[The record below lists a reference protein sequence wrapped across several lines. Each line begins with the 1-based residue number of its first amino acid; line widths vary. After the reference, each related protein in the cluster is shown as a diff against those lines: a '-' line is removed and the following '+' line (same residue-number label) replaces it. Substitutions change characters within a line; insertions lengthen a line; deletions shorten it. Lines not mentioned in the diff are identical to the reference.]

1 MSKLPKYVNPR
12 TDSVWQVKTALWRA
26 PDDGGYVNLTDGE
39 GLTQDTI
46 DVGLNSLWRYR
57 KAIRL
62 PSENIVSLGEGWT
75 PIVHSEWAGHEV
87 MFKMEYMMPSG
98 SYKDRGSAVMMNYLK
113 QVGIDSILEDS
124 SGNAGSSI
132 ATYGAFLG
140 LKSRIFVPANAPIA
154 KRRQMAAVGADVVA
168 VKGSRDDVSA
178 AALKDA
184 EKIFYACHNLQP
196 YFLEGTKTLAFEIWE
211 QLNFAL
217 PDVIVIPMGQGANVM
232 GCHIGFSEL
241 KRAGVIDR
249 LPRLYAV
256 QAVNAAPYYAA
267 WSVDSATPIA
277 IDASHTIADGIAS
290 SKPIRLRE
298 VFMALRETDGDI
310 VAVTEDEI
318 EASLKALC
326 QKGLF
331 VEPTTAAGAA
341 GLKILFEDGSIGH
354 NEKVVL
360 LLTGSGLKAVDTI
373 AGALKL

>member
-1 MSKLPKYVNPR
+1 MNPR
-12 TDSVWQVKTALWRA
+12 TDSVWQVKTPLWRA

-39 GLTQDTI
+39 GLTRNSI
-46 DVGLNSLWRYR
+46 DIGSNSLWRYR

-62 PSENIVSLGEGWT
+62 PSENILSLGEGWT
-75 PIVHSEWAGHEV
+75 PIVQGEWAGREV
-87 MFKMEYMMPSG
+87 IFKMEYMMPSG

-132 ATYGAFLG
+132 ATYGAFIG

-154 KRRQMAAVGADVVA
+154 KRRQMAAVGADVVT
-168 VKGSRDDVSA
+168 VKGSRDDVAA
-178 AALKDA
+178 AALRDA
-184 EKIFYACHNLQP
+184 EESFYACHNLQP

-211 QLNFAL
+211 QLNFDL
-217 PDVIVIPMGQGANVM
+217 PDAIVIPMGQGANVM
-232 GCHIGFSEL
+232 GCHIGFCEL

-256 QAVNAAPYYAA
+256 QAVNAAPYHAA
-267 WSVDSATPIA
+267 WTANSATPIA
-277 IDASHTIADGIAS
+277 IEANYTIADGIAA

-318 EASLKALC
+318 EVSLNALC

-341 GLKILFEDGSIGH
+341 GLTMLFENGSIGH
-354 NEKVVL
+354 NERVVL
-360 LLTGSGLKAVDTI
+360 ILTGSGLKAVDAI